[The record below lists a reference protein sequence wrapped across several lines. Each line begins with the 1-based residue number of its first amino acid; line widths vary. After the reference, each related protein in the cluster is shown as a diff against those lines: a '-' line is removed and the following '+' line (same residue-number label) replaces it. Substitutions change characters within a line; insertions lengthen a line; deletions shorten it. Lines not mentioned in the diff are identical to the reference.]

1 MADATQNPPA
11 VLVREVPA
19 AGGFRVGVATLNVE
33 KALNSLTLD
42 MIRALDAAMVKWSTD
57 PKIACVVLDGTG
69 TRAFCAGADVR
80 SLRSAIVAHQGPGP
94 VPQAAAFFGEEYRL
108 DYRIHSYPKPVL
120 VWGSGIVMGGG
131 LGLLVGAS
139 HRVVTETSRIAM
151 PEINIGLFPDVGG
164 SWFLPRMPGRV
175 GLFLGLTAAP
185 LNGTDALVVGL
196 GDFFL
201 RSGDRDA
208 VMAGLADVAWSGTGT
223 ADRIAL
229 SKMLR
234 QFAEHAIDSK
244 PESNVRKHA
253 DTIERLT
260 DGDTLAEVVAA
271 IAAYD
276 GDDTWLRG
284 AATALAG
291 GSPTTFALVWELWHR
306 AKRMSLDEVFRIEL
320 IVALQCCEHPDFVEG
335 VRARLVD
342 KDNKAQWTP
351 PTLERMTDAWVA
363 EHFAAPWEVWKGRP
377 HPLSDLGG

>member
-1 MADATQNPPA
+1 MADAAQNPPS
-11 VLVREVPA
+11 VLIRE
-19 AGGFRVGVATLNVE
+19 AGTTSGHRIGIATLNVE

-42 MIRALDAAMVKWSTD
+42 MIRALDAAMVKWADD
-57 PKIACVVLDGTG
+57 PKVVCVVLDGTG
-69 TRAFCAGADVR
+69 SRAFCAGADVR
-80 SLRSAIVAHQGPGP
+80 SLRAAILAHRGPGP

-108 DYRIHSYPKPVL
+108 DYRIHTYPKSVL
-120 VWGSGIVMGGG
+120 VWGTGIVMGGG

-151 PEINIGLFPDVGG
+151 PEINIGLFPDAGG

-185 LNGTDALVVGL
+185 LNGHDAMQVGL

-201 RSGDRDA
+201 RSTDRDA
-208 VMAGLADVAWSGTGT
+208 VMDGLAQVAWTD
-223 ADRIAL
+223 AAPANRLAL
-229 SKMLR
+229 SRMLR
-234 QFAEHAIDSK
+234 QFSARAADAK

-260 DGDTLAEVVAA
+260 DGDTLAEVVAGITGYQGEVA
-271 IAAYD
+271 
-276 GDDTWLRG
+276 WLRE

-291 GSPTTFALVWELWHR
+291 GSPTTLALIWELRQR
-306 AKRMSLDEVFRIEL
+306 ARLMSLAEVFRVEL

-342 KDNKAQWTP
+342 KDNKASWTP
-351 PTLERMTDAWVA
+351 ATLGQMTDAWVA
-363 EHFAAPWEVWKGRP
+363 EHFSAPWESWRGRP
-377 HPLSDLGG
+377 HRLADLGG

>member
-1 MADATQNPPA
+1 MAEAGQNPPA
-11 VLVREVPA
+11 VLVREA
-19 AGGFRVGVATLNVE
+19 ATASGHRIGIATLNVE
-33 KALNSLTLD
+33 KALNSLTLE
-42 MIRALDAAMVKWSTD
+42 MIRALDAAMVKWAGD
-57 PKIACVVLDGTG
+57 PKVACVVLDGTG
-69 TRAFCAGADVR
+69 SRAFCAGADVR
-80 SLRSAIVAHQGPGP
+80 SLRAAILAHQGPGP

-108 DYRIHSYPKPVL
+108 DYRIHTYPKPVL
-120 VWGSGIVMGGG
+120 VWGTGIVMGGG

-185 LNGTDALVVGL
+185 LNGHDALHVGL
-196 GDFFL
+196 ADSFL
-201 RSGDRDA
+201 CSEDRDA
-208 VMAGLADVAWSGTGT
+208 VMEGLAGVPWTDAG
-223 ADRIAL
+223 ADNRTVL
-229 SKMLR
+229 SKVLR
-234 QFAEHAIDSK
+234 RFASRAPDAK

-253 DTIERLT
+253 DTIARMT

-276 GDDTWLRG
+276 GDDPWLRG

-306 AKRMSLDEVFRIEL
+306 AKRMSLAEVFRVEL

-342 KDNKAQWTP
+342 KDNQAQWTP
-351 PTLERMTDAWVA
+351 ATLERITDAWVA
-363 EHFAAPWEVWKGRP
+363 EHFAVPWEAWQGKN
-377 HPLSDLGG
+377 PLDDLRG

>member
-1 MADATQNPPA
+1 
-11 VLVREVPA
+11 
-19 AGGFRVGVATLNVE
+19 
-33 KALNSLTLD
+33 
-42 MIRALDAAMVKWSTD
+42 MIRALDAALVKWVAD
-57 PKIACVVLDGTG
+57 PQIPCVVLDGAG

-80 SLRSAIVAHQGPGP
+80 SLRSAILAHQGPGP

-108 DYRIHSYPKPVL
+108 DYRIHTYPKPVL

-185 LNGTDALVVGL
+185 LNGHDAMEVGL
-196 GDFFL
+196 GDYFL
-201 RSGDRDA
+201 RSADRDA
-208 VMAGLADVAWSGTGT
+208 VMDGLTTTGWTGSGA

-229 SKMLR
+229 SKTLR
-234 QFAEHAIDSK
+234 QFAAQAADRK
-244 PESNVRKHA
+244 PESNVRRNA
-253 DTIERLT
+253 DTIARMT
-260 DGDTLAEVVAA
+260 DGDTLAEVAGA

-276 GDDTWLRG
+276 GDDAWLRG

-291 GSPTTFALVWELWHR
+291 GSPTTLALIWELRHR
-306 AKRMSLDEVFRIEL
+306 AKRMSLAEVFRLEL
-320 IVALQCCEHPDFVEG
+320 VVALQCCEHPDFVEG

-342 KDNKAQWTP
+342 KDNKARWTP
-351 PTLERMTDAWVA
+351 PTLDQMTDAWVA
-363 EHFAAPWEVWKGRP
+363 EHFAVPWEAWRGLP
-377 HPLSDLGG
+377 HPLADLGG

>member
-1 MADATQNPPA
+1 VAEVSQNPPA
-11 VLVREVPA
+11 VLIREVA
-19 AGGFRVGVATLNVE
+19 TASGHRVGVATLNVE

-42 MIRALDAAMVKWSTD
+42 MIRALDAAMVKWAGD

-69 TRAFCAGADVR
+69 SRAFCAGADVR
-80 SLRSAIVAHQGPGP
+80 SLRAAILAHQGSGP

-108 DYRIHSYPKPVL
+108 DYRIHTYPKPVL
-120 VWGSGIVMGGG
+120 VWGTGIVMGGG

-185 LNGTDALVVGL
+185 LNGHDALHVGL
-196 GDFFL
+196 ADFFL
-201 RSGDRDA
+201 PSEDRNA
-208 VMAGLADVAWSGTGT
+208 VMEGLAAVPWTDSG
-223 ADRIAL
+223 ADNRIAL
-229 SKMLR
+229 SQMLR
-234 QFAEHAIDSK
+234 RFAARAADAK
-244 PESNVRKHA
+244 PESNVREHA
-253 DTIERLT
+253 DAIARMT
-260 DGDTLAEVVAA
+260 DGDTLAEVVALS
-271 IAAYD
+271 AAYD
-276 GDDTWLRG
+276 GDDPWLRG

-291 GSPTTFALVWELWHR
+291 GSPTTFALIWELWHR
-306 AKRMSLDEVFRIEL
+306 AKRMSLAEVFRVEL

-351 PTLERMTDAWVA
+351 ATLDRMTDAWVA
-363 EHFAAPWEVWKGRP
+363 EHFAVPWEAWKGKG
-377 HPLSDLGG
+377 HPLGDLGG

>member
-1 MADATQNPPA
+1 MADDTQNPPT
-11 VLVREVPA
+11 VLVREVPT
-19 AGGFRVGVATLNVE
+19 AGGFRIGVATLNVE

-42 MIRALDAAMVKWSTD
+42 MIRALDAAMVKWAAD
-57 PKIACVVLDGTG
+57 PKVACVVLDGTG

-80 SLRSAIVAHQGPGP
+80 SMRAAILAHQGPGP
-94 VPQAAAFFGEEYRL
+94 VPHAAAFFGEEYRL
-108 DYRIHSYPKPVL
+108 DYRIHTYPKPVL

-185 LNGTDALVVGL
+185 LNGSDALKVGL

-201 RSGDRDA
+201 RSADRNA
-208 VMAGLADVAWSGTGT
+208 VMEGVVAVAWTDSG
-223 ADRIAL
+223 AANRIAL

-234 QFAEHAIDSK
+234 QFAARAVDAK
-244 PESNVRKHA
+244 LESNVSKHEDIIA
-253 DTIERLT
+253 RMT

-271 IAAYD
+271 IAGYE
-276 GDDTWLRG
+276 GDDAWLRG

-291 GSPTTFALVWELWHR
+291 GSPTTLALIWALWHR
-306 AKRMSLDEVFRIEL
+306 AKRMSLAEVFQIEL

-342 KDNKAQWTP
+342 KDNMALWTP
-351 PTLERMTDAWVA
+351 PTLDQMTDAWVA
-363 EHFAAPWEVWKGRP
+363 EHFAAPWAAWQGKN
-377 HPLSDLGG
+377 PLADLAG

>member
-1 MADATQNPPA
+1 MADAGQNPPS
-11 VLVREVPA
+11 VLIREV
-19 AGGFRVGVATLNVE
+19 GTTSGHRIGIATLNVE

-42 MIRALDAAMVKWSTD
+42 MIRALDAAMVKWSDD
-57 PKIACVVLDGTG
+57 PKVVCVVLDGTG
-69 TRAFCAGADVR
+69 SRAFCAGADVR
-80 SLRSAIVAHQGPGP
+80 SLRAAILAYRGPGP

-108 DYRIHSYPKPVL
+108 DYRIHTYPKAVL
-120 VWGSGIVMGGG
+120 VWGTGIVMGGG

-185 LNGTDALVVGL
+185 LNGHDALHVGL
-196 GDFFL
+196 ADFFL
-201 RSGDRDA
+201 RSEDRDA
-208 VMAGLADVAWSGTGT
+208 VMEGLATVPWTDSG
-223 ADRIAL
+223 ADNRIVL

-234 QFAEHAIDSK
+234 QFAARATDAK

-253 DTIERLT
+253 DTVTRMT

-276 GDDTWLRG
+276 GDDAWLCG
-284 AATALAG
+284 AAMALAG

-306 AKRMSLDEVFRIEL
+306 AKRMSLAEVFRIEL

-351 PTLERMTDAWVA
+351 PTLDRMTEAWVA
-363 EHFAAPWEVWKGRP
+363 EHFAAPWETWRQGGN
-377 HPLSDLGG
+377 PLADLAG

>member
-1 MADATQNPPA
+1 MAEAAPNPPA
-11 VLVREVPA
+11 VLIREVA
-19 AGGFRVGVATLNVE
+19 GAGGYRVGVATLNVE

-42 MIRALDAAMVKWSTD
+42 MIRALESAMVKWADD
-57 PKIACVVLDGTG
+57 PKIACVLLDGTG
-69 TRAFCAGADVR
+69 SRAFCAGADVR
-80 SLRSAIVAHQGPGP
+80 SLRSAILAHQGPGP

-108 DYRIHSYPKPVL
+108 DHRIHTYPKPVL
-120 VWGSGIVMGGG
+120 VWGTGIVMGGG

-185 LNGTDALVVGL
+185 LNGHDALVVGL

-201 RSGDRDA
+201 RSEDREA
-208 VMAGLADVAWSGTGT
+208 VMESLATAAWTDSGAGN
-223 ADRIAL
+223 RIVL

-234 QFAEHAIDSK
+234 EFAARATDAK
-244 PESNVRKHA
+244 PESNVRKHEEA
-253 DTIERLT
+253 IARMT

-271 IAAYD
+271 IAAYQ
-276 GDDTWLRG
+276 GDDAWLRG

-291 GSPTTFALVWELWHR
+291 GSPTTFALIWELWHR
-306 AKRMSLDEVFRIEL
+306 AKRMSLAEVFRVEL

-351 PTLERMTDAWVA
+351 PTLDRMTEAWVA
-363 EHFAAPWEVWKGRP
+363 EHFAVPWEAWNGRP
-377 HPLSDLGG
+377 HPLAALEG

>member
-1 MADATQNPPA
+1 MADAIQNPPA

-19 AGGFRVGVATLNVE
+19 AGGFRVGIATLNVE

-42 MIRALDAAMVKWSTD
+42 MIRALDAAIIRWAAD
-57 PKIACVVLDGTG
+57 PKIACVVLDGAG

-80 SLRSAIVAHQGPGP
+80 SLRSAILAHRGPGP

-108 DYRIHSYPKPVL
+108 DYRIHTYPKPVM

-185 LNGTDALVVGL
+185 LNGSDALAVGL
-196 GDFFL
+196 GDYFL
-201 RSGDRDA
+201 RSSDRDA
-208 VMAGLADVAWSGTGT
+208 VMERLASIAWTDSG
-223 ADRIAL
+223 AANRIAL

-234 QFAEHAIDSK
+234 HFAAGATDAK
-244 PESNVRKHA
+244 PESNVRKHE
-253 DTIERLT
+253 DTIARMT
-260 DGDTLAEVVAA
+260 DDDTLADIVAT
-271 IAAYD
+271 IAGYD
-276 GDDTWLRG
+276 GDDPWLRG

-291 GSPTTFALVWELWHR
+291 GSPTTFALIWELWRR
-306 AKRMSLDEVFRIEL
+306 AKRMSLAEVFQVEL

-351 PTLERMTDAWVA
+351 PTLDRMTDAWVA
-363 EHFAAPWEVWKGRP
+363 EHFAASWAAWQGKN
-377 HPLSDLGG
+377 PLADLAG